1 MVHLVPKLYLH
12 TSSITLMQFGTV
24 MPMYILPDCIHHEWE
39 LCTFQCVE
47 ILYLDGNQ
55 REMYVSDVIDA
66 GAVFLLT
73 QNQADDENCE
83 NCNLTVNHCLNL

>member
-83 NCNLTVNHCLNL
+83 NRNLTVNQCLNL